1 MEMKTLT
8 KNSKVQGK
16 IKQIMCTNDFLYGL
30 DNKGNVYKEEYI
42 TGKQDPELDHGW
54 MLYISK

>member
-1 MEMKTLT
+1 MKKLN

-16 IKQIMCTNDFLYGL
+16 IIQIMRDRENLYGL
-30 DNKGNVYKEEYI
+30 DNKGNVYKERYI
-42 TGKQDPELDHGW
+42 YGKQDPELDHGW